1 MTVAGGWHNQPAV
14 SRLSAVTD
22 HVTPYDRFCHDDAEV
37 ERLLFAGEQRAVLEA
52 YFGAREYHE
61 LTQLAAAAAR
71 CPADESLPDV
81 LIVPGILGSQL
92 GVRRR
97 APLPDDVL
105 WLDPL
110 DIQGGRLALLD
121 PQAGFPIVPLGV
133 VLYSH
138 LKLKLRLRAA
148 GFPVTLHDYDW
159 RLDIASLGEALAA
172 RLRAHAV
179 RPAAIVAHSMGGLV
193 SRVALSLQ
201 GTAHVRRVV
210 LLGTPNQGAFS
221 PLQALRGTYSV
232 VRNIARL
239 DLGRSALELAE
250 HVFGGFPSLYQMLP
264 RATPGGLDLA
274 EPLHWPSQGPAPR
287 KPLLARAR
295 HFHAAL
301 PAPDERFTA
310 IAGVGRNTVTAAA
323 RRDDGFLYTVTRDGD
338 GTVPTASAA
347 PYGMQAYYTR
357 AAHSELTRDARVA
370 AAIIEVLKLGATR
383 RLPARWV
390 SRAHA
395 RATISDRQLLRL
407 PAGKLDWARLTPLQ
421 RQAFLDNLNE
431 PPPLQLRRAARAAIA
446 DETSRS

>member
-1 MTVAGGWHNQPAV
+1 V

-22 HVTPYDRFCHDDAEV
+22 HVTPYDRFCRDDAEV
-37 ERLLFAGEQRAVLEA
+37 ERLLLAGEPRAALEA
-52 YFGAREYHE
+52 YFGAREYRE

-71 CPADESLPDV
+71 GPVDESLPHV

-110 DIQGGRLALLD
+110 DIQGGRLALLE
-121 PQAGFPIVPLGV
+121 PQAGAPIVPLGV
-133 VLYSH
+133 VLYSY

-148 GFPVTLHDYDW
+148 GFPATLHDYDW
-159 RLDIASLGEALAA
+159 RLDIDSLGEALAA
-172 RLRAHAV
+172 RLRAHAA

-193 SRVALSLQ
+193 SRVALGLE

-210 LLGTPNQGAFS
+210 LLGTPNQGAFA

-250 HVFGGFPSLYQMLP
+250 QVFGGFPSLYQMLP
-264 RATPGGLDLA
+264 HATTGGLDLA
-274 EPLHWPSQGPAPR
+274 DALHWPVQGPQPR
-287 KPLLARAR
+287 KPLLAGAR
-295 HFHAAL
+295 RLQAAL
-301 PAPDERFTA
+301 PMPDERFTA
-310 IAGVGRNTVTAAA
+310 IAGVGQHTVTAAA
-323 RRDDGFLYTVTRDGD
+323 RREDGFLYTVTGGGD
-338 GTVPTASAA
+338 GTVPTSSAA
-347 PYGMQAYYTR
+347 PRGMQAYYTR
-357 AAHSELTRDARVA
+357 AAHSDLTRDAQVA
-370 AAIIEVLKLGATR
+370 AAIIDVLKLGATE
-383 RLPARWV
+383 RLPVRWA

-395 RATISDRQLLRL
+395 YATISDRQLERL

-421 RQAFLDNLNE
+421 RQAFLDNLNQ
-431 PPPLQLRRAARAAIA
+431 PPPLRLRLAPGAG
-446 DETSRS
+446 DLN